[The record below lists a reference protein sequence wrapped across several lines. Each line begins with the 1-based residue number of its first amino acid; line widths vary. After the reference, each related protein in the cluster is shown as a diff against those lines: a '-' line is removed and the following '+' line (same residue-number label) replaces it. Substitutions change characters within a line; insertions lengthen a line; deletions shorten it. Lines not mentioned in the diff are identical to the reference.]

1 MLHYIY
7 PVLIFSTLLVG
18 IFHREKIKGKV
29 IFSLLYFLLFSCFVE
44 VSGPLIIE
52 FLDLKSFFL
61 YNTYFLVSI
70 LFYNYL
76 FKAYLNSE
84 KIKKILNGLTVGYI
98 FFIILNHFFIQDYYH
113 TFQSN
118 SAIYVG
124 VFVIIAV
131 GAYYLESLNS
141 DKVLYAKKSMLFWV
155 SLGLLL
161 FQVGTI
167 PIDVFAEFFNFSGI
181 YDYILLTLNFIL
193 YGCMMIGFMMSER
206 AYN

>member
-84 KIKKILNGLTVGYI
+84 KIKKILNGLTVGYF